1 MYVLERHIGKYQAL
15 APGTKKS
22 GLHRGEAFY
31 HRTALSE
38 LHTAERWQ
46 REGREVL
53 PEARDAPAKI
63 NRRRGFKLPPGAT
76 DPAAKVS
83 SCPNQLLLASTE
95 RTCCTCQMSCPKYH
109 GIMPQAAI
117 CMASSA
123 LIDMDLPF
131 SGHPP

>member
-38 LHTAERWQ
+38 LHTSDRWQ

-53 PEARDAPAKI
+53 PAEKDQPAKI
-63 NRRRGFKLPPGAT
+63 NRRRGFKLPQTGQA
-76 DPAAKVS
+76 PAVSAKV
-83 SCPNQLLLASTE
+83 
-95 RTCCTCQMSCPKYH
+95 
-109 GIMPQAAI
+109 GI
-117 CMASSA
+117 CA
-123 LIDMDLPF
+123 LNF
-131 SGHPP
+131 SI